1 MFCHAHEAFIHP
13 VRASTNRFGASHG
26 APCTVASDQLAA
38 CGINRGTINNIVRR
52 NFCTPHRN
60 AVTPPQLSAD
70 APIANVLMPM
80 LECLCIARRV
90 ESDFTVADGR
100 RVGSGAASGA
110 MCSAS
115 RRSRATI
122 TLRRIH
128 RTQRSAAQAVIG
140 DADVPLFAQVRLN
153 RHVTSIT
160 VTNAVPI
167 GLHAL
172 KQAVRLEPRNNRCT
186 RVFTREANEGA
197 CLRGNVFP
205 TMTVGD
211 GRIGRHDIDRGNS
224 VTNANLPVI
233 GVMRGSDFQESS
245 CKLRL
250 GIGRVAALLHSH
262 DHVVIFHNW
271 NDATNDGEAQLLA
284 SHRRC
289 ARVLRVERHSGIAKH
304 GLRSRGRHCHVPRS
318 IFKRIA
324 EVPEV
329 AVHFFHLHF
338 IIGKRGA

>member
-1 MFCHAHEAFIHP
+1 MC
-13 VRASTNRFGASHG
+13 RASRT
-26 APCTVASDQLAA
+26 
-38 CGINRGTINNIVRR
+38 
-52 NFCTPHRN
+52 
-60 AVTPPQLSAD
+60 
-70 APIANVLMPM
+70 
-80 LECLCIARRV
+80 
-90 ESDFTVADGR
+90 
-100 RVGSGAASGA
+100 
-110 MCSAS
+110 
-115 RRSRATI
+115 TI

-167 GLHAL
+167 RLHAL

-224 VTNANLPVI
+224 VTNANFPVI

-250 GIGRVAALLHSH
+250 GIGRVAALLHGH

-271 NDATNDGEAQLLA
+271 NDAANDG
-284 SHRRC
+284 
-289 ARVLRVERHSGIAKH
+289 
-304 GLRSRGRHCHVPRS
+304 
-318 IFKRIA
+318 
-324 EVPEV
+324 
-329 AVHFFHLHF
+329 
-338 IIGKRGA
+338 